1 MCFAII
7 LIALIG
13 IIAATWLFGV
23 PGLLVALGILL
34 GLWIILNVIQ
44 HLIEASDPLNR
55 PW

>member
-1 MCFAII
+1 MCLAII

-23 PGLLVALGILL
+23 PGLLIALGILL
-34 GLWIILNVIQ
+34 VLWIILAVMR
-44 HLIEASDPLNR
+44 HLIEASNPLNR

>member
-1 MCFAII
+1 MCFTIV
-7 LIALIG
+7 LVFLIG

-34 GLWIILNVIQ
+34 VLWIALSVIR
-44 HLIEASDPLNR
+44 HVIEAGNPLNR